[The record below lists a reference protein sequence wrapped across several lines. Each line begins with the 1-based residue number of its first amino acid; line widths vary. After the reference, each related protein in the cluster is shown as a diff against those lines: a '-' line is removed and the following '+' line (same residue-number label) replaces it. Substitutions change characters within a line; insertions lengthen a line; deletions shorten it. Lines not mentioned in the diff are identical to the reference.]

1 MVERTCQ
8 CDQEITELEM
18 MKKIM
23 SSLCTISP
31 IVLIVILSGQ
41 IVIEGIIKIN
51 NQNKTKHIGR
61 TYLSKQDIG
70 TSVIK
75 ADSANNEHNLISMN
89 LNTHKLNASFAT
101 MISLFVSLI
110 QLSFHIAT
118 SHTVRD
124 RK

>member
-89 LNTHKLNASFAT
+89 LNTHKLTAAFAT